1 MKKDTHTHM
10 YTCMYTNRVHIPHDL
25 TYVMDIPQNY
35 ATAWRSHTKIVTLF
49 WVLASNRGGYCISSP
64 KVTLHTNNGMET
76 RCLHGQLG
84 LG

>member
-49 WVLASNRGGYCISSP
+49 WVLAS
-64 KVTLHTNNGMET
+64 K
-76 RCLHGQLG
+76 
-84 LG
+84 